1 MSNKASVWLRDH
13 NPTTIVVLALAMA
26 VAGSANAE
34 QISQATTSR
43 QAREDALSLIPYD
56 KLTASMQTQLKQ
68 VVTHPSI
75 YRRLPTES
83 IDADPDL
90 HVFLVRHPEIIVD
103 IWRLMGASSVSLTR
117 TGQFSVRAVDGMG
130 THADIDLV
138 YGMPDLQV
146 LYAEG
151 TYEGP
156 IFKAKVHARCVMLL
170 KSVYTRKPSG
180 KINIRST
187 LDIFVQFQNVGAALL
202 AKALQKMVGQSV
214 DYNFREIMRFIGR
227 LSDVAE
233 KNGAGVERL
242 AGKLTQVQPDVRR
255 RFRDLARIVHHR
267 SLLREAAMRASNA
280 QPPNRQPSVAQD

>member
-1 MSNKASVWLRDH
+1 MSNKACVWLRDH
-13 NPTTIVVLALAMA
+13 NPTTVVVLALTIA
-26 VAGSANAE
+26 VAGIANAE

-43 QAREDALSLIPYD
+43 QAHEDALSLIPYD

-68 VVTHPSI
+68 VVTRPSI

-90 HVFLVRHPEIIVD
+90 HVFLVRHPEIIVE

-130 THADIDLV
+130 THADVDLV
-138 YGMPDLQV
+138 YGMPDLHV

-156 IFKAKVHARCVMLL
+156 IFKVKVHARCVILL
-170 KSVYTRKPSG
+170 KSVYARQADG
-180 KINIRST
+180 KVNIRST
-187 LDIFVQFQNVGAALL
+187 MDIFVQFQNVGAALI
-202 AKALQKMVGQSV
+202 AKALQKMIGQSA

-233 KNGAGVERL
+233 KNGEGVERL
-242 AGKLTQVQPDVRR
+242 AGKLTQVQPDVRK
-255 RFRDLARIVHHR
+255 RFRDLARIAHHR
-267 SLLREAAMRASNA
+267 SILREAAMRASNSH
-280 QPPNRQPSVAQD
+280 PPNRQPSAAQD